1 MAEYELF
8 IEKIRP
14 CGKDRDSQ
22 KSIVEIDIEC
32 PDEYVRQ
39 NNSFPVIEKTS
50 NDNGDLCIT
59 AGDQRGNVVKYTFT
73 E

>member
-14 CGKDRDSQ
+14 CGKTKDSDKQ
-22 KSIVEIDIEC
+22 VVEINIEC

-39 NNSFPVIEKTS
+39 NSSFPVIEKTIAE
-50 NDNGDLCIT
+50 NGDVSIVT
-59 AGDQRGNVVKYTFT
+59 GDSRGNIVNYTFT